1 MVNKY
6 VHLLETREIN
16 PRTGEI
22 WRVSDVPS
30 LWYDKVIKKIQDD
43 GYVVMDDGTVTKELK

>member
-43 GYVVMDDGTVTKELK
+43 GYVVMDDGTVTKG